1 LSATTQKKATP
12 QGKANGKPQ
21 GAAAKAARAETKPE
35 PKQIT
40 FRDRELQLAADMPAT
55 FAFDATLIE
64 AATDIGPYMRLL
76 HSVLGDE
83 QFVTVRHAIK
93 PDDDIEQVVVE
104 LVNAV
109 FEQYGLTPGEAS
121 ASQDS

>member
-1 LSATTQKKATP
+1 
-12 QGKANGKPQ
+12 
-21 GAAAKAARAETKPE
+21 
-35 PKQIT
+35 
-40 FRDRELQLAADMPAT
+40 MPAT

-64 AATDIGPYMRLL
+64 AATDNIGPYMRLL
-76 HSVLGDE
+76 QSVLGDE

-93 PDDDIEQVVVE
+93 PDDDIEHFVVE

-109 FEQYGLTPGEAS
+109 FEQYGLTPGESS